1 MSNKALF
8 QQFSLSRPAGD
19 SSVFSLVP
27 SKFAIIFL
35 IVFISAFSAGVLAAV
50 SSIEIYS
57 LHLIVQLLYYFWLA
71 GIFSFLA
78 MGWLFGIALLLGK
91 ERLIFSSG
99 YLIVRKD
106 LFGIGF
112 STYFVAESIT
122 DVAWRAANPTPSDS
136 DSASASASASAA
148 RLGSHISFDYQ
159 QETITCGTNV
169 TAEEAEQTHQKIQQQ
184 ALNQAPSTALLVKI
198 QSHEKTTK
206 EIIAAQKRHHQTVS
220 LSKTPPSVLALIL
233 VNVLPIVGVLFL
245 DWTIV
250 EVIMLYWSES
260 AVIGIFCLFKMW
272 LIDPWASLI
281 VAPFFTLHYG
291 GFMAGHLLLVYGFVF
306 PDEGLMTEY
315 WEGGNVVSFLT
326 LSFLALFVSHGISFF
341 QNFIGRTEYVDRDI
355 RKQMNEPYGRI
366 LIMQFSLLLGGIL
379 AVAFD
384 SALPILLLLI
394 LLKIVT
400 DFRAHLLEH
409 RTDLNSE

>member
-1 MSNKALF
+1 
-8 QQFSLSRPAGD
+8 
-19 SSVFSLVP
+19 
-27 SKFAIIFL
+27 L
-35 IVFISAFSAGVLAAV
+35 IVFISVFSLGVLAAI
-50 SSIEIYS
+50 SSIETHS
-57 LHLIVQLLYYFWLA
+57 LHLIIQLLYYFWLA
-71 GIFSFLA
+71 GIISFLV
-78 MGWLFGIALLLGK
+78 MGWLLGIALLLGK

-136 DSASASASASAA
+136 DSDSDSDSALALASAA

-206 EIIAAQKRHHQTVS
+206 EIIAAQKRHHQTVN

-315 WEGGNVVSFLT
+315 WEGGNVISFLT
-326 LSFLALFVSHGISFF
+326 LSFLALFASHGISFF
-341 QNFIGRTEYVDRDI
+341 QNFIGRTEYVARDI
-355 RKQMNEPYGRI
+355 REQMGEPYTRI
-366 LIMQFSLLLGGIL
+366 LIMQCSLLLGGVI
-379 AVAFD
+379 AGAFD

-394 LLKIVT
+394 VLKTAT
-400 DFRAHLLEH
+400 DLRAHLLEH
-409 RTDLNSE
+409 RADLNSG

>member
-1 MSNKALF
+1 
-8 QQFSLSRPAGD
+8 
-19 SSVFSLVP
+19 
-27 SKFAIIFL
+27 
-35 IVFISAFSAGVLAAV
+35 
-50 SSIEIYS
+50 
-57 LHLIVQLLYYFWLA
+57 
-71 GIFSFLA
+71 
-78 MGWLFGIALLLGK
+78 MGWLLGIALLLGK

-122 DVAWRAANPTPSDS
+122 DVAWRAANPTA
-136 DSASASASASAA
+136 SASASASASAA

-159 QETITCGTNV
+159 QETTTCGTNV

-315 WEGGNVVSFLT
+315 WEGGNVASFLT

-341 QNFIGRTEYVDRDI
+341 QNFIGRTEYVARDI
-355 RKQMNEPYGRI
+355 REQMGEPYTRI
-366 LIMQFSLLLGGIL
+366 LIMQCSLLLGGVI
-379 AVAFD
+379 AGAFD

-394 LLKIVT
+394 VLKTAT
-400 DFRAHLLEH
+400 DLRAHLLEH
-409 RTDLNSE
+409 RADLNSG

>member
-1 MSNKALF
+1 MSSKALF

-19 SSVFSLVP
+19 SSDFSLVP
-27 SKFAIIFL
+27 SKFAILFL
-35 IVFISAFSAGVLAAV
+35 IVFISVFSLGVLAAI
-50 SSIEIYS
+50 SSIETHS
-57 LHLIVQLLYYFWLA
+57 LHLIIQLLYYFWLA
-71 GIFSFLA
+71 GIISFLV
-78 MGWLFGIALLLGK
+78 MGWLLGIALLLGK

-122 DVAWRAANPTPSDS
+122 DVAWRAANPTA
-136 DSASASASASAA
+136 SASASASASAA

-315 WEGGNVVSFLT
+315 WEGGNVISFLT

-341 QNFIGRTEYVDRDI
+341 QNFIGRTEYVARDI
-355 RKQMNEPYGRI
+355 REQMGEPYTRI
-366 LIMQFSLLLGGIL
+366 LIMQCSLLLGGVI
-379 AVAFD
+379 AGAFD

-394 LLKIVT
+394 VLKTAT
-400 DFRAHLLEH
+400 DLRAHLLEH
-409 RTDLNSE
+409 RADLNSG

>member
-1 MSNKALF
+1 MSSKALF

-19 SSVFSLVP
+19 SSDFSLVP
-27 SKFAIIFL
+27 SKFAILFL
-35 IVFISAFSAGVLAAV
+35 IVFISVFSLGVLAAI
-50 SSIEIYS
+50 SSIETHS
-57 LHLIVQLLYYFWLA
+57 LHLIIQLLYYFWLA
-71 GIFSFLA
+71 GIISFLV
-78 MGWLFGIALLLGK
+78 MGWLLGIALLLGK

-122 DVAWRAANPTPSDS
+122 DVAWRAANPT
-136 DSASASASASAA
+136 ASASASASAA

-206 EIIAAQKRHHQTVS
+206 EIIAAQKRHRQTVS

-315 WEGGNVVSFLT
+315 WEGGNVASFLT

-341 QNFIGRTEYVDRDI
+341 QNFIGRTEYVARDI
-355 RKQMNEPYGRI
+355 REQMGEPYTRI
-366 LIMQFSLLLGGIL
+366 LIMQCSLLLGGVI
-379 AVAFD
+379 AGAFD

-394 LLKIVT
+394 VLKTAT
-400 DFRAHLLEH
+400 DLRAHLLEH
-409 RTDLNSE
+409 RADLNSG

>member
-99 YLIVRKD
+99 YLTVRKD
-106 LFGIGF
+106 LFGIGL
-112 STYFVAESIT
+112 STYFVADSIT
-122 DVAWRAANPTPSDS
+122 DFAWRAANPTPS
-136 DSASASASASAA
+136 AAEA
-148 RLGSHISFDYQ
+148 RLGPHISFRYQ

-169 TAEEAEQTHQKIQQQ
+169 TAEQAEQTHQQIQQQ
-184 ALNQAPSTALLVKI
+184 ALNQAPSTDLLVKI
-198 QSHEKTTK
+198 LSHEKTTK

-220 LSKTPPSVLALIL
+220 LSKTSPSVLALIL
-233 VNVLPIVGVLFL
+233 VNILPLVGVLLL
-245 DWTIV
+245 DWTIA
-250 EVIMLYWSES
+250 EVLVLYWSES

-281 VAPFFTLHYG
+281 AAPFFTVHYG
-291 GFMAGHLLLVYGFVF
+291 GFMAGHLLLVYDFVL
-306 PDEGLMTEY
+306 PDEGLATAF
-315 WEGGNVVSFLT
+315 WEGGNVVSLLT

-366 LIMQFSLLLGGIL
+366 LIMQFSLLLGGVL